1 MNMTTITK
9 IPFAAPAEQSQARE
23 LTVDSLS
30 VRDAVIG
37 DGLMMTQDENLI
49 SIHAV
54 AQGRAELIG
63 SFTSAGE
70 ALAALD
76 ELDELDAA

>member
-1 MNMTTITK
+1 MTTNTK
-9 IPFAAPAEQSQARE
+9 IPFSAPAEQRE
-23 LTVDSLS
+23 ERDVTVDSLS

-37 DGLMMTQDENLI
+37 DGLMLTKDRERIN
-49 SIHAV
+49 IHTV

-63 SFTSAGE
+63 SFTSAGD

-76 ELDELDAA
+76 ELEAA

>member
-1 MNMTTITK
+1 MTTSTK
-9 IPFAAPAEQSQARE
+9 IPLTTPAELSEERE

-37 DGLMMTQDENLI
+37 DGLMMTRKHSRIN
-49 SIHAV
+49 IHAV

-63 SFTSAGE
+63 SFSSAGE

-76 ELDELDAA
+76 ALDAA

>member
-1 MNMTTITK
+1 MTTITK
-9 IPFAAPAEQSQARE
+9 IPLSACAEHVEERDQ
-23 LTVDSLS
+23 TVDSLS

-37 DGLMMTQDENLI
+37 DGLMLTQDRGRI
-49 SIHAV
+49 TIHTV

-63 SFTSAGE
+63 SYTSAGD

-76 ELDELDAA
+76 ELEAA

>member
-1 MNMTTITK
+1 MTTITK
-9 IPFAAPAEQSQARE
+9 IPFSAPAEQSEERD

-37 DGLMMTQDENLI
+37 DGLMLTRDRERIN
-49 SIHAV
+49 IHTV
-54 AQGRAELIG
+54 AHGRAELIG
-63 SFTSAGE
+63 SFTSAGD

-76 ELDELDAA
+76 ELDAA

>member
-1 MNMTTITK
+1 MTTITK
-9 IPFAAPAEQSQARE
+9 IPFAAPAERTQERE

-37 DGLMMTQDENLI
+37 DGLMMTQAENVI
-49 SIHAV
+49 NIHAI
-54 AQGRAELIG
+54 AHGRAELIG
-63 SFTSAGE
+63 TFASAGE

-76 ELDELDAA
+76 ELDAA